1 MRNRLQ
7 KRGHEMLV
15 GLGLIPLLLGGAS
28 LFTSYQHRNS
38 AANVTSAEEITREL
52 EELLSTLKDA
62 ETGQRGYLLTQRT
75 QYLNPFFSA
84 QPQLNKG
91 FARLKQNP
99 FLSIQQKQRLGQ
111 LERLVKAKTMEL
123 QLTINLGRATGL
135 DAALAIV
142 DTNRGQEMMERI
154 RALTA
159 EMIRDERATLRASL
173 ADQQQSEEHL
183 NWVLT
188 IGTTLVFVLF
198 FLANGINRKYVQ
210 ERDRAETEIRNLNG
224 SLEARIRERTA
235 SLEQTTEELSK
246 KAAELEQSTTQLR
259 RSNADLK
266 SFSYVA
272 SHDLQEPLR
281 MISSY
286 TGLIDRRYRASLD
299 EEGRQYLKY
308 VVDGAIRMRTLI
320 EDLLVYS
327 QSGTQILKKSKIPM
341 RVVVENA
348 LANLRLVMEETSA
361 RVDYRADLPDVDADA
376 NKLTQVIQNLVG
388 NAIKFRK
395 PEVPPEISIS
405 AEKGDTGWRFA
416 IRDNGIGFDPQY
428 TERVFMTFQRL
439 HGIERYQ
446 GNGIGLAIC
455 KRIIEHHG
463 GRLWAESTPGE
474 GSTFFFTLPLA
485 PRTEKSEDY
494 EYKLSC

>member
-1 MRNRLQ
+1 
-7 KRGHEMLV
+7 MLV
-15 GLGLIPLLLGGAS
+15 GLGLIPLLLGCAS

-38 AANVTSAEEITREL
+38 AAKVTSAEEITREF

-62 ETGQRGYLLTQRT
+62 ETGQRGYLLTQRP
-75 QYLNPFFSA
+75 QYLTPFFSA
-84 QPQLNKG
+84 QAQLNER
-91 FARLKQNP
+91 FARLMQNP
-99 FLSIQQKQRLGQ
+99 FLSIQQKQRLDQ

-123 QLTINLGRATGL
+123 QLTINLRRAAGL
-135 DAALAIV
+135 SAALAIV

-173 ADQQQSEEHL
+173 AEQQQSEKHL

-188 IGTTLVFVLF
+188 IGTILVFVLF
-198 FLANGINRKYVQ
+198 FFANGGNRKYVQ
-210 ERDRAETEIRNLNG
+210 ERDRAETEIRNLNE

-286 TGLIDRRYRASLD
+286 MGLIDRRYRACLD

-308 VVDGAIRMRTLI
+308 AVDGAIRMRTLI

-327 QSGTQILKKSKIPM
+327 QSGTQILKKSKVPM

-348 LANLRLVMEETSA
+348 LSNLRLVMEETSA
-361 RVDYRADLPDVDADA
+361 QVDYRVDLPDVEADA

-395 PEVPPEISIS
+395 PEVPPEISVN
-405 AEKGDTGWRFA
+405 AEKGETAWRFA

-428 TERVFMTFQRL
+428 AERVFMTFQRL
-439 HGIERYQ
+439 NGIERYQ

-463 GRLWAESTPGE
+463 GSLWAESTPGE

-485 PRTEKSEDY
+485 QGTEKSKDY